1 MYYEYDYASCTFA
14 WLETSRLLLF
24 KMRKQEDHEFETLPA
39 MENRHMCEK
48 MSMSPARDN
57 LGFFLRKACLS
68 LHILKRNYSCFG
80 QEKILFLLNVDD
92 NCYKTATDR
101 TQK

>member
-1 MYYEYDYASCTFA
+1 MSYEYDYASCAFA

-24 KMRKQEDHEFETLPA
+24 QMRKQEDHEFETLPA

-57 LGFFLRKACLS
+57 LGFFLRKTCLYITYIGKGIIPA
-68 LHILKRNYSCFG
+68 LAKKGFYSIFIEC
-80 QEKILFLLNVDD
+80 
-92 NCYKTATDR
+92 
-101 TQK
+101 